1 MTAAPLAHQADAIVL
16 QRYARAAGVAML
28 LSLVFGMIGELYLPG
43 RIVVRGDAAAT
54 AANLTGN
61 PMLLRLAFASY
72 LVEGFCD
79 IFLCVFWY
87 ILLRPVDKNLAL
99 LSAFVG
105 VVSMVTF
112 AVAQSSFFAS
122 SLVLRETGGML
133 SFTLEQR
140 QALAFLCIR
149 ISTMIAW
156 LFVGFYGTASM
167 IRGYLIARSGYLPKV
182 LGILLMI
189 GGAGFFARSVTY
201 ILAPSLSSPFLLMP
215 MALAGIPLTF
225 WLLFRGV
232 RVTTATSPSPHPSAT
247 DGSAP

>member
-1 MTAAPLAHQADAIVL
+1 
-16 QRYARAAGVAML
+16 ML
-28 LSLVFGMIGELYLPG
+28 LSIVFGMLGELYLPG
-43 RIVVRGDAAAT
+43 KIIVSGDAAAT
-54 AANLTGN
+54 AANLTGDAI
-61 PMLLRLAFASY
+61 LLRLAFASY

-87 ILLRPVDKNLAL
+87 ILLRPVNKNLAL

-122 SLVLRETGGML
+122 SLVLRETAGMS

-140 QALAFLCIR
+140 QALALLCIR
-149 ISTMIAW
+149 ITAMIAT
-156 LFVGFYGTASM
+156 LFIGFYGTASM
-167 IRGYLIARSGYLPKV
+167 IRGYLIARSTYFPKI
-182 LGILLMI
+182 LGVLLMI
-189 GGAGFFARSVTY
+189 GGAGFLLRSLTY
-201 ILAPSLSSPFLLMP
+201 ILAPSLSSPILLMP

-232 RVTTATSPSPHPSAT
+232 RVAAIQADEVTASR
-247 DGSAP
+247 

>member
-1 MTAAPLAHQADAIVL
+1 MATAAPADQAHVIVL
-16 QRYARAAGVAML
+16 KRYARAAGVAML
-28 LSLVFGMIGELYLPG
+28 LSLVFGMIGEMYLPG
-43 RIVVRGDAAAT
+43 RIIVRGDAAAT
-54 AANLTGN
+54 AANLTGQ
-61 PMLLRLAFASY
+61 PMMLRLAFATY

-87 ILLRPVDKNLAL
+87 ILLRPVDRNLAL

-122 SLVLRETGGML
+122 SLVLGDTGGMS

-149 ISTMIAW
+149 IAGMIAW

-167 IRGYLIARSGYLPKV
+167 IRGYLIARSRYLPKI
-182 LGILLMI
+182 LGVLLMI
-189 GGAGFFARSVTY
+189 GGAGFFLRGATY
-201 ILAPSLSSPFLLMP
+201 VLAPSLSSPFLLLP
-215 MALAGIPLTF
+215 MAVAGIPLTF

-232 RVTTATSPSPHPSAT
+232 KVEAIPGVVDAELGGTGA
-247 DGSAP
+247 

>member
-1 MTAAPLAHQADAIVL
+1 MATAAFVHRDHVVVL
-16 QRYARAAGVAML
+16 QRYGRAAGIAML
-28 LSLVFGMIGELYLPG
+28 LSIIFGMVGELYLPG
-43 RIVVRGDAAAT
+43 RIIVNGDAAAT

-61 PMLLRLAFASY
+61 AILLRLAFASY

-87 ILLRPVDKNLAL
+87 ILLRPVDKELAL

-122 SLVLRETGGML
+122 SLVLRDTAGMS
-133 SFTLEQR
+133 SFTLGQR
-140 QALAFLCIR
+140 QALALLCIR
-149 ISTMIAW
+149 LTAMIAT
-156 LFVGFYGTASM
+156 LFIAFYGTASM
-167 IRGYLIARSGYLPKV
+167 LRGYLIARSAYFPRV

-189 GGAGFFARSVTY
+189 GGAGFLLRSLTY
-201 ILAPSLSSPFLLMP
+201 ILAPSLSSPIFLMP

-232 RVTTATSPSPHPSAT
+232 RVEATPAAEVMASR
-247 DGSAP
+247 